1 MRILLVDDEP
11 AALRHLQTVVEFTGV
26 QCEVVGTAE
35 NGAQAIELVDRLM
48 PDVVI
53 TDMKMPVID
62 GIAFALMLKDNHPH
76 VLTAVVS
83 GYQEFEYLQGAIK
96 SGVADYLLKPVG
108 IEQMKS
114 LLMAFSEKVASS
126 YNAKRLTILNEL
138 RLGAVVSES
147 DLSKYFHSGNIYAVI
162 LRRGGIVSRLS
173 PRDRNDEVVP
183 IYIEGYLNLHG
194 RDENEAIIV
203 AFEQPVLVGYNS
215 WSGAYST
222 IVRLDSPIDIRDF
235 SGVCKLLY
243 AALESFIVIGQSMDV
258 CISPVDK
265 LPPVCD
271 YEFDNLARVEH
282 YMSSAQNEKLKHA
295 LVDSF
300 AQWEKEA
307 RPAIWVESALNRLF
321 SISLKHASPQN
332 SENVFYAIQEAVLS
346 TQSCGELMAA
356 VWALL
361 ERVLQIPEIKP
372 QRIDSQLFFERIKK
386 HIETNF
392 AEPLSIQTICS
403 MFGISQ
409 TYANKLFRK
418 YSDATFT
425 EFLTRHRMEKAKEY
439 LVQRPKIPVKDV
451 AQMVGY
457 SDQFYFSKV
466 FRLAT
471 GIPPS
476 EYKC

>member
-26 QCEVVGTAE
+26 QCEIVGTAE
-35 NGAQAIELVDRLM
+35 NGAEAIELVDKLL

-62 GIAFALMLKDNHPH
+62 GIAFALMLKDNHPL
-76 VLTAVVS
+76 VLTVVVS

-108 IEQMKS
+108 IEQMKN
-114 LLMAFSEKVASS
+114 LLLAFSEKVAIS
-126 YNAKRLTILNEL
+126 YKAKRLAILNEL
-138 RLGAVVSES
+138 RLGAILAES
-147 DLSKYFHSGNIYAVI
+147 DLNKYFLGGNIFTAI

-173 PRDRNDEVVP
+173 LRDRNDEVAP
-183 IYIEGYLNLHG
+183 IYIEGCLNLQG
-194 RDENEAIIV
+194 RDENEAIVV
-203 AFEQPVLVGYNS
+203 ALEQPVLAGYDS
-215 WSGAYST
+215 KPGEYLT
-222 IVRLDSPIDIRDF
+222 IVRLDSPVDIKGF
-235 SGVCKLLY
+235 SGICKLLY
-243 AALESFIVIGQSMDV
+243 SALESFIVVGQSKD
-258 CISPVDK
+258 ISITPDDK
-265 LPPVCD
+265 LPSTSN

-300 AQWEKEA
+300 ALWEKEA
-307 RPAIWVESALNRLF
+307 RQAIWVESALNRLF
-321 SISLKHASPQN
+321 SAALKYAPPQN
-332 SENVFYAIQEAVLS
+332 SENVFYSVQETVLNALS
-346 TQSCGELMAA
+346 FGELMAA
-356 VWALL
+356 TWALL

-418 YSDATFT
+418 YANATFT

-457 SDQFYFSKV
+457 ADQFYFSKV
-466 FRLAT
+466 FRMAT

>member
-26 QCEVVGTAE
+26 QCKIVGTAE
-35 NGAQAIELVDRLM
+35 NGAQAIELVDRLL

-83 GYQEFEYLQGAIK
+83 GYQEFEYLKGAIK

-114 LLMAFSEKVASS
+114 ILLAFSEKVTIS
-126 YNAKRLTILNEL
+126 YEAKRLAILSEL
-138 RLGAVVSES
+138 RLGAIVAES
-147 DLSKYFHSGNIYAVI
+147 DLSKYFLDSSLYVAI

-173 PRDRNDEVVP
+173 AHKQNDEVVP
-183 IYIEGYLNLHG
+183 IRVEGCLNLHG
-194 RDENEAIIV
+194 RDENEAILI
-203 AFEQPVLVGYNS
+203 ALERPVLTGYD
-215 WSGAYST
+215 GRHGEYMT
-222 IVRLDSPIDIRDF
+222 IVRLDSSVDIKSF
-235 SGVCKLLY
+235 AGICKLLY
-243 AALESFIVIGQSMDV
+243 TALDSFIVVGKSMDV
-258 CISPVDK
+258 IISPDDN
-265 LPPVCD
+265 LPSTSN
-271 YEFDNLARVEH
+271 YEFDNLARIKH
-282 YMSSAQNEKLKHA
+282 YMSSTQYEKLKHA
-295 LVDSF
+295 LVDAF
-300 AQWEKEA
+300 ARWEKES
-307 RPAIWVESALNRLF
+307 RQAIWVESALNRLF
-321 SISLKHASPQN
+321 SVALKHAPPQN
-332 SENVFYAIQEAVLS
+332 SENVFYAVQEAVLNA
-346 TQSCGELMAA
+346 QSCGELMAA
-356 VWALL
+356 TWALL

-372 QRIDSQLFFERIKK
+372 QRIDSQLFFERIKTY
-386 HIETNF
+386 IETNF
-392 AEPLSIQTICS
+392 AESLSLQTICS
-403 MFGISQ
+403 AFGISQ

-418 YSDATFT
+418 YADASFT
-425 EFLTRHRMEKAKEY
+425 EFLTSLRMEKAKEY
-439 LVQRPKIPVKDV
+439 LMQKPKIPVKDV

-466 FRLAT
+466 FRIAT